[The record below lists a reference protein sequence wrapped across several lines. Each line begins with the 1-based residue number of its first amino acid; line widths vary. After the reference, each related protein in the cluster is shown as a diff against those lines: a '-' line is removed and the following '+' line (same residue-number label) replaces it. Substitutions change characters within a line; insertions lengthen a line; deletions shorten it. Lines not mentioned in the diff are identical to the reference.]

1 MAYLNVRHNNTVHLA
16 LVLKLE
22 HATGFKPATSALQV
36 RRSISWTS
44 RAKFGPLGRIRTRLI
59 QFRKLMPNPLDHEG
73 EWHALY
79 GIQSIHL
86 GYSQALLF
94 YTHTV
99 RGTTQSMLFVRLG
112 QLTGHR
118 TLYHSLAVCHN
129 EDIFDVS
136 DGQCFKR
143 YGMVCDHYVPS
154 FFECL
159 FQCFGHGVNIF
170 LTCRPVVISKF
181 YDDEFFHIVLWRN
194 LAPRAGFEPTFS
206 VPLRWTV

>member
-1 MAYLNVRHNNTVHLA
+1 M
-16 LVLKLE
+16 
-22 HATGFKPATSALQV
+22 

-44 RAKFGPLGRIRTRLI
+44 RAKLGPLGRIRTRLI

-79 GIQSIHL
+79 GIQSIL
-86 GYSQALLF
+86 LVYSQVLLF
-94 YTHTV
+94 YTYMV

-118 TLYHSLAVCHN
+118 TLYHSFAVCHN
-129 EDIFDVS
+129 HNVFDVS

-143 YGMVCDHYVPS
+143 YCVVRNHYVLA
-154 FFECL
+154 FLKCL
-159 FQCFGHGVNIF
+159 FQCLGHGVNVF
-170 LTCRPVVISKF
+170 LTCWSIVISKF
-181 YDDEFFHIVLWRN
+181 YDDEFFHIVLCLN